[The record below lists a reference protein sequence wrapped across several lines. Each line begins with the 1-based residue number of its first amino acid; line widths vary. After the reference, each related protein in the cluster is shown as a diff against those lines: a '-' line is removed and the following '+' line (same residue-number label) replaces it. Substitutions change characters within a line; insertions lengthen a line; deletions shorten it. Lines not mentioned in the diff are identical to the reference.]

1 MHNESSDSF
10 HDPVLTAES
19 LECLRPALETGELL
33 VDCTVGGGGH
43 SEVFLDAFSHVAL
56 LGIDRDSDA
65 LAVAA
70 RRLERFG
77 SRVELA
83 KGNFSQ
89 LEQLLTKRRLKD
101 AAAVFYDLG
110 VSSFQLDTPQRGFQ
124 YRWGASIDMRMDAES
139 GETAGD
145 IVNNYS
151 SSDLK
156 RILNE
161 YGEERF
167 ADRVAN
173 AIVKRRREENF
184 DDAGD
189 LAEVVKAAI
198 PAATRRTG
206 PHPARRSFQALR
218 IAVNN
223 ELGSLKQSLASA
235 LSLLAPGGGLA
246 AISYHSLEDRIVK
259 SAFTEAAIGCICP
272 RGLPVCLCGGV
283 EQVRILTRKPIK
295 PGDDEISRNPRAR
308 SASLRAAEK
317 LGGQGSRGHT
327 AVGGSA

>member
-1 MHNESSDSF
+1 MHNEPSNSF
-10 HDPVLTAES
+10 HDPVLPLES
-19 LECLRPALETGELL
+19 LECLGPALEAGGLV

-43 SEVFLDAFSHVAL
+43 AERFLEAYGQVAL

-65 LAVAA
+65 LEAA
-70 RRLERFG
+70 QRRLMRFG

-89 LEQLLTKRRLKD
+89 IESLLAGHRFKS
-101 AAAVFYDLG
+101 ASAVFYDLG

-124 YRWGASIDMRMDAES
+124 YRWGAPIDMRMDAKS

-151 SSDLK
+151 TSDLK
-156 RILNE
+156 RILSQ
-161 YGEERF
+161 YGDERF
-167 ADRVAN
+167 SDRIAN
-173 AIVKRRREENF
+173 AIAKRRRERPF
-184 DDAGD
+184 TDAGD
-189 LAEVVKAAI
+189 LADVVKAAI

-218 IAVNN
+218 IAVND
-223 ELGSLKQSLASA
+223 ELGSLKQSLSA
-235 LSLLAPGGGLA
+235 ALDLLSPGGRVV

-259 SAFTEAAIGCICP
+259 STLAEAATGCICP
-272 RGLPVCLCGGV
+272 RGLPICLCGGV
-283 EQVRILTRKPIK
+283 ERVRLLTRKPIK

-308 SASLRAAEK
+308 SASLRAAER
-317 LGGQGSRGHT
+317 LGGQLSERSG
-327 AVGGSA
+327 AAGGNA